1 MPCPILGVESSDDC
15 QHENVTPEVCD
26 QTLGVLCLDCNTIL
40 AVCWMDEHIPESLWN
55 RACENDKEA
64 NTCEQNRDD
73 YCSLCGEYMDTK

>member
-1 MPCPILGVESSDDC
+1 MSSKTFDDC
-15 QHENVTPEVCD
+15 QHARVTPEVCD
-26 QTLGVLCLDCNTIL
+26 QTLGVICLDCNTIL
-40 AVCWMDEHIPESLWN
+40 AACWMDEHIPESLWN